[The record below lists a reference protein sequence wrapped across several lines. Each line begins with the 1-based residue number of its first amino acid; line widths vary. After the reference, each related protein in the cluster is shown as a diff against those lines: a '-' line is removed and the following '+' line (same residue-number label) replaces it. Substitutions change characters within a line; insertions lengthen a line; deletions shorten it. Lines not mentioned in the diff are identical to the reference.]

1 MTSDYFDILLVGIL
15 SRSAGSRRVARRLR
29 ARKMPL
35 DVTTTG
41 FAPEPGLEGF
51 DGLHLT
57 IEQIEP
63 SPTTPTETAP
73 CAHQGRIAEQRRLDR
88 EHVKPRHVAGRIAP
102 LEHEILHGEFG
113 HAPESQFPNRASN

>member
-1 MTSDYFDILLVGIL
+1 
-15 SRSAGSRRVARRLR
+15 
-29 ARKMPL
+29 MPL

-63 SPTTPTETAP
+63 PSAAATETTPF
-73 CAHQGRIAEQRRLDR
+73 AHQGGIAKQRRLDR
-88 EHVKPRHVAGRIAP
+88 EHIEPRHVAGRISP
-102 LEHEILHGEFG
+102 LEHEVLHRQFG
-113 HAPESQFPNRASN
+113 HAPESQLPNRPSN